1 MKTKVAMMFGGKSVE
16 HEVSII
22 SGIQA
27 IMSMDTDKYEV
38 IPVYINKNN
47 QMFIGEDVGKIES
60 YKHIDELMAK
70 SQRVILVNEE
80 NKVSLV
86 PYPQKR
92 FGKKPEIEID
102 IAFPIVHGTN
112 VEDGALQGYLKTIGI
127 PFVGCDVTA
136 SAVGMDKYVSKAVL
150 KDNGIPVLDC
160 VCFTTSEYAE
170 MDTLLDT
177 VEKEIGYP
185 AIVKPLNLGSS
196 VGISVAKNR
205 VELTKSIDDAF
216 LCIQG
221 NR

>member
-80 NKVSLV
+80 KKVSLV

-92 FGKKPEIEID
+92 FGNRRSRLI
-102 IAFPIVHGTN
+102 
-112 VEDGALQGYLKTIGI
+112 
-127 PFVGCDVTA
+127 
-136 SAVGMDKYVSKAVL
+136 
-150 KDNGIPVLDC
+150 
-160 VCFTTSEYAE
+160 
-170 MDTLLDT
+170 LLSQSYM
-177 VEKEIGYP
+177 EP
-185 AIVKPLNLGSS
+185 M
-196 VGISVAKNR
+196 
-205 VELTKSIDDAF
+205 
-216 LCIQG
+216 
-221 NR
+221 